1 MTNISPRHIKRFL
14 AAAGLALAIPL
25 TAAANPG
32 GHRQPGDCS
41 GMEARAA
48 LGKRGGE
55 MGPHYLRGLNLSE
68 AQRDKVFEIMHG
80 QAPLM
85 RDKAKAQQKVED
97 DLRKLAA
104 APDYSDAKARALGEA
119 LGKSVAE
126 RALARAKADRQ
137 ILEILT
143 PEQRLQLAER
153 KPADDALPR
162 GRGGEGRTP
171 PPAR

>member
-1 MTNISPRHIKRFL
+1 MTNISPSSIKRFL

-25 TAAANPG
+25 TATANPG

-97 DLRKLAA
+97 DLRQLTA
-104 APDYSDAKARALGEA
+104 APDYSEAKARALGDA

-126 RALARAKADRQ
+126 MALARAKVDRQ
-137 ILEILT
+137 IFEILT
-143 PEQRLQLAER
+143 PEQRQQLAER
-153 KPADDALPR
+153 KPGEDAPPR

-171 PPAR
+171 PPTR

>member
-1 MTNISPRHIKRFL
+1 MTNISPSHIKRFL
-14 AAAGLALAIPL
+14 AAVGLALAIPL

-41 GMEARAA
+41 GLEARAA
-48 LGKRGGE
+48 FGKRGE

-104 APDYSDAKARALGEA
+104 APDYSEAKARGLGEA

-126 RALARAKADRQ
+126 MALARAKTDRQ
-137 ILEILT
+137 IFEILT
-143 PEQRLQLAER
+143 PEQRRQLAES
-153 KPADDALPR
+153 KPNVDGPR
-162 GRGGEGRTP
+162 GMGGEGRTP
-171 PPAR
+171 PVR